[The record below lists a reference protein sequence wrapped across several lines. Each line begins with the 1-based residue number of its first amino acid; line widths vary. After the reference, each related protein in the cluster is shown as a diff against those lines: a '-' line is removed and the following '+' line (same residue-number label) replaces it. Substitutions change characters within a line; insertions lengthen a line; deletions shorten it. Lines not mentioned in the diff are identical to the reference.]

1 MNDYRCFVI
10 AEHRRGDGVHW
21 DFMLEVEGVLHTWRV
36 GAGPAEIGSTE
47 HKAEKIAD
55 HPLRFLTY
63 EGPVQNKIASVKIAD
78 TGQYKILNQCSGL
91 LEIELDGEILKGR
104 FTLEQIECA
113 RWVLRKTI

>member
-1 MNDYRCFVI
+1 MSKLKRFVV
-10 AEHRRGDGVHW
+10 AEHRQGAVVHW
-21 DFMLEVEGVLHTWRV
+21 DFMLEAEGVLHSWRLD
-36 GAGPAEIGSTE
+36 AGPAEIGSTE

-104 FTLEQIECA
+104 FILEQVECA